1 MQSCSC
7 ATGTE
12 IPTASQDWMGRF
24 WRRVAGTRERP
35 EGSGASQR
43 YRDAES
49 RERPRG
55 SGGSGAGGGREGARG
70 EGNARAAG
78 GDELEEQEGE
88 EMLGHRHNAALPAI
102 YRSARRGPGAS
113 AVSRALVPCRR
124 PTTGAESARSRR
136 RPAPSAPKPRSG
148 QTAEGPRPCRDA
160 RAGPGR
166 AGGPSSARS
175 RILRGAGAEPGWP
188 RAMQR
193 RSSESPEH
201 IKKRGLAAARGRKHL
216 HRRQRRAAAA
226 AAPAKPLGGPRRRT
240 QTFRRRIGG
249 WAARPGRRWMRLFGA
264 RR

>member
-1 MQSCSC
+1 
-7 ATGTE
+7 
-12 IPTASQDWMGRF
+12 
-24 WRRVAGTRERP
+24 
-35 EGSGASQR
+35 
-43 YRDAES
+43 
-49 RERPRG
+49 
-55 SGGSGAGGGREGARG
+55 
-70 EGNARAAG
+70 
-78 GDELEEQEGE
+78 
-88 EMLGHRHNAALPAI
+88 MLGHRHNAALPAI